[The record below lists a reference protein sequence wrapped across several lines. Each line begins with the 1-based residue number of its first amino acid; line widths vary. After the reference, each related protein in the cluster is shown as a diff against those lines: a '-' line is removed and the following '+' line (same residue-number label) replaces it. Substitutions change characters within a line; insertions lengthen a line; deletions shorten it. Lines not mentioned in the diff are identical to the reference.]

1 MSDREVPR
9 RRVQGGGRHAQV
21 LLQQDM
27 LAFGPW
33 RYGGGQAG
41 HRHAIQ
47 ARRPMLLVIGP
58 LLCCFFCLLPFLTW
72 VLATLLRCS
81 ASLFLVAS
89 FLFPRI
95 KLRAMHV
102 SGYEDACACGMTS
115 ISILIAANL
124 HPWVVKT
131 MLLHVTCKLMVSKWM

>member
-1 MSDREVPR
+1 MPDREVPR

-21 LLQQDM
+21 LLQEYM

-33 RYGGGQAG
+33 RYGGGYAG
-41 HRHAIQ
+41 RRHVIQ
-47 ARRPMLLVIGP
+47 ASRPLLLVIGP
-58 LLCCFFCLLPFLTW
+58 LLRCYFCLLPFLYW
-72 VLATLLRCS
+72 ALAALLRCS

-102 SGYEDACACGMTS
+102 PGYDDACACGMTS
-115 ISILIAANL
+115 ISILTAVNL